1 MGNIPRSYVGGRY
14 FLNLDGEKSG
24 YLKSVEG
31 GGIKAEVLFES
42 GGPEATPKKHL
53 GPTRVEPVE
62 LEVDFVM
69 GKGLWEWIAAS
80 WSGKPARKSG
90 SIVETDLNLQ
100 ARSERRFEN
109 ALITETTIPALDA
122 AAKEHAFLKLRLQP
136 EQVSH
141 TKGDGTKLAPPQKPP
156 QKAFLPSNF
165 RLELAGL
172 DCSKV
177 SRIDAFTVTQKLS
190 RDAVGERREVER
202 EPASLEIPN
211 LRVTLA
217 ESAAQTW
224 LDWFEDFVVKGNCAD
239 DREKSGTI
247 AFLSPNRQE
256 ELGRVTLQNVGI
268 FSLSEPR
275 ADSGAETVARLVA
288 DLYVE
293 QMALRVGAKPPVRT
307 PIRR

>member
-1 MGNIPRSYVGGRY
+1 MGNIPRSQGAGRF
-14 FLNLDGEKSG
+14 FLSLDGAKTG
-24 YLKSVEG
+24 YVKSVEG
-31 GGIKAEVLFES
+31 GGIKADVVVES
-42 GGPEATPKKHL
+42 GTAFAKKHL

-69 GKGLWEWIAAS
+69 GKGLLDWIAAS
-80 WSGKPARKSG
+80 WSGKPARRSG
-90 SIVETDLNLQ
+90 AIVESDLNLL

-122 AAKEHAFLKLRLQP
+122 AAKEQAFLKLRFQP

-141 TKGDGTKLAPPQKPP
+141 KKGDGTKLSPPQKPP

-165 RLELAGL
+165 RLELSGL

-190 RDAVGERREVER
+190 RDDVGERREVER

-224 LDWFEDFVVKGNCAD
+224 LDWFDDFVVKGNCAD
-239 DREKSGTI
+239 DREKTGTI
-247 AFLSPNRQE
+247 VFLSPNRQE

-275 ADSGAETVARLVA
+275 ADSAAETVKRLVA

-293 QMALRVGAKPPVRT
+293 RMALRVGAKPPVRT
-307 PIRR
+307 PISR